1 MNKEQIQQ
9 QIVELKQIIKDTNN
23 KITELEEQLKQKENT
38 YWIPRVGDSYWSVTS
53 HGNINNFTFQDNE
66 VDKYNILI
74 GKCYKTKEEAE
85 KIEGKK
91 VFEQQLFAKL
101 KRFADEH
108 NEEKIDLKN
117 TRQNKYSFYY
127 DVTEN
132 KIYPLF
138 SCVCLY
144 FQQNIYFTSEEIAK
158 QAIEEFKDD
167 LIRYFTKE
175 MI

>member
-9 QIVELKQIIKDTNN
+9 QIEELKQIVGEANN
-23 KITELEEQLKQKENT
+23 KIVELEEQLKKQENT
-38 YWIPRVGDSYWSVTS
+38 YWIPKKDETYYHIGFDGQVSAYS
-53 HGNINNFTFQDNE
+53 FDNDLT
-66 VDKYNILI
+66 DKYKLSI
-74 GKCYKTKEEAE
+74 GNCYKTREEAE
-85 KIEGKK
+85 KKGLRK
-91 VFEQQLFAKL
+91 VFEQQLFTKL

-175 MI
+175 D